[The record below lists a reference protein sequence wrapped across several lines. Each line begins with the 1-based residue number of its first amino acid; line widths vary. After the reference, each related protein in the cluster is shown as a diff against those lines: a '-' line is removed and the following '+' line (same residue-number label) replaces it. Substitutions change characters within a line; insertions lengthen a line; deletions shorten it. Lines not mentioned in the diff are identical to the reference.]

1 MILVDSNIL
10 LDILTID
17 PLWYEWSATKL
28 SMLSESHELIIN
40 DIIYTEISIGFQRI
54 EDLEEAFSGDFFKI
68 MPIPKEALFLAGKA
82 FLQYKSNND
91 NKNSGNKNSV
101 LPDLFIGAH
110 ASVLQIPLITRDIS
124 RYKTYFSKLQLIT
137 P

>member
-17 PLWYEWSATKL
+17 PVWYDWSSNKL
-28 SMLSESHELIIN
+28 ADLAESHELIIN
-40 DIIYTEISIGFQRI
+40 DIIYTEVSIGFERI
-54 EDLEEAFSGDFFKI
+54 EDLEEAFSGNFFKI

-82 FLQYKSNND
+82 FLYYKSNNG
-91 NKNSGNKNSV
+91 SKNSV

-110 ASVLQIPLITRDIS
+110 ASVLGISLLTRDIS
-124 RYKTYFSKLQLIT
+124 RYKTYFPKLELIT